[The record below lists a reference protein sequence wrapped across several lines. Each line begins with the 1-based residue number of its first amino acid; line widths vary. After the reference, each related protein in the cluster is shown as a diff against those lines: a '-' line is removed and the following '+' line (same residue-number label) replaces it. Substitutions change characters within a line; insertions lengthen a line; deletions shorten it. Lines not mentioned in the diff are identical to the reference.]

1 MDRGPG
7 IFRHKSYGNAVPYT
21 FEGLPI
27 ELFRVMFVFVS
38 KFLKFD
44 VIDVMP

>member
-7 IFRHKSYGNAVPYT
+7 VLRQKSYRNAVPYT
-21 FEGLPI
+21 SAGLPI